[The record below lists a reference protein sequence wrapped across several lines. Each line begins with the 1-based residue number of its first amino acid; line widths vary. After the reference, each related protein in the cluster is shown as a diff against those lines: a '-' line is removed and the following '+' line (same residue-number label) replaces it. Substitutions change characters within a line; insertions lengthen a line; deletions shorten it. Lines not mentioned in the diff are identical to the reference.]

1 MFAEELQKLRI
12 MTLFTLRKPPSF
24 LFDTTRRSLIDV
36 PPPHPL
42 LINFEKIFHPGHSYS
57 TPPVYLISGN
67 VRARTSLNLHSNK
80 KSFQYKIFRHEKS
93 FAPISEVIAL

>member
-36 PPPHPL
+36 PPSSPA
-42 LINFEKIFHPGHSYS
+42 
-57 TPPVYLISGN
+57 YLISGN

-93 FAPISEVIAL
+93 FARISEVIAL